1 MKPQEI
7 FNSMQNTSVCEVLG
21 RLDVLGSKKI
31 HLKNIVYE
39 KTHEKRQFLHVLK
52 GLKQGLKVQN
62 KEEYLAF
69 TAK

>member
-1 MKPQEI
+1 MKPHEI

-21 RLDVLGSKKI
+21 RLNVLGSKKM
-31 HLKNIVYE
+31 HLKNTVYE
-39 KTHEKRQFLHVLK
+39 KYMENVKFLNVLK
-52 GLKQGLKVQN
+52 GLKQGLKVQD